1 MLSNEERK
9 MTYQGYLIDLD
20 GTIYLGKEPIPA
32 GKRFVER
39 LQAAQI
45 PYLFV
50 TNNTTKSPQAVQAN
64 LATNFSLEVPLETI
78 YTASLATIDYM
89 KTKALGN
96 KVYVIG
102 EAGLIQS
109 ILAAGYQLEEEQPDY
124 VVVGLDSQVTYEKL
138 TVATLAIQNGA
149 HFIGTNPDKNIPT
162 ERGLVPGAGSL
173 LALLETATRVEPVII
188 GKPQAIIMEKALEQ
202 LGLTAE
208 QVLMVGDNYETDIQA
223 GLQNDIDTLLVLS
236 GFTQVADVP
245 MLPKAPTYVV
255 ESLDE
260 WGV

>member
-1 MLSNEERK
+1 

-20 GTIYLGKEPIPA
+20 GTIYLGKEAIPA

-39 LQAAQI
+39 LQEKQI

-50 TNNTTKSPQAVQAN
+50 TNNTTKRPQAVQAN
-64 LATNFSLEVPLETI
+64 LAENFGIKVPLETI
-78 YTASLATIDYM
+78 YTATLATIDYM
-89 KTKALGN
+89 KAKGLGN

-102 EAGLIQS
+102 EAGLSELIEE
-109 ILAAGYQLEEEQPDY
+109 AGYDLVEGHPDY

-138 TVATLAIQNGA
+138 TVATLAIQQGA

-173 LALLETATRVEPVII
+173 LASIETATRVKPVII
-188 GKPQAIIMEKALEQ
+188 GKPQAIIMEKALEH
-202 LGLTAE
+202 LGLTKE

-223 GLQNDIDTLLVLS
+223 GLQNQIDTLLVLS
-236 GFTQVADVP
+236 GFTQKEQVP
-245 MLPKAPTYVV
+245 ALPEPPTYVV
-255 ESLDE
+255 TSLDE
-260 WGV
+260 WSV